1 MKKNVVT
8 VLTAVLLAA
17 QPAFAKSA
25 KEQVEGCLQ
34 GKIANK
40 SCLTMIANYWKHS
53 PAIEKIAR
61 EEGVDPGLFKALVAY
76 ESRYNRKAVSRVK
89 ATGLTQVMPGTAAD
103 LGVHHL
109 QLFDAEVSIRTG
121 SRYLRKMLDEFKSV
135 DLALAAYNAGPG
147 NVRKYGRSIPPFR
160 ETRAYVRNITS
171 LYRLFQEKSSK
182 TENYRQGNL
191 QKISDSATAETLRV
205 SLPSKPTPMRGSGRL
220 KNTAQAAKKSVKK
233 QEGYFHTTERTA
245 VHPSSSGNFQSTG
258 KTVSHAADTGG
269 YFQSTGS

>member
-1 MKKNVVT
+1 MKKNVVI
-8 VLTAVLLAA
+8 VLAAVLLAA

-40 SCLTMIANYWKHS
+40 SCLTMIANYWKYS

-61 EEGVDPGLFKALVAY
+61 EEGVDPDLFKALVAY
-76 ESRYNRKAVSRVK
+76 ESRYNRKAVSQVK

-147 NVRKYGRSIPPFR
+147 KVRKYGHSIPPFR

-191 QKISDSATAETLRV
+191 QKISVSAMAETPRV
-205 SLPSKPTPMRGSGRL
+205 SLPSKPTPMRGSVRL
-220 KNTAQAAKKSVKK
+220 NTAQATKKSVKK

-245 VHPSSSGNFQSTG
+245 VRPSSSGNFQSTG
-258 KTVSHAADTGG
+258 KAISHAATDTGG

>member
-1 MKKNVVT
+1 MKKNVVI
-8 VLTAVLLAA
+8 VLAAVLLAA

-40 SCLTMIANYWKHS
+40 SCLTMIANYWKYS

-61 EEGVDPGLFKALVAY
+61 EEGVDPDLFKALVAY
-76 ESRYNRKAVSRVK
+76 ESRYNRKAVSQVK

-147 NVRKYGRSIPPFR
+147 KVRKYGHSIPPFK

-182 TENYRQGNL
+182 TENYRQKNL
-191 QKISDSATAETLRV
+191 QKISVSAMAETPRV

-220 KNTAQAAKKSVKK
+220 NTAQAAKKSVKK

-245 VHPSSSGNFQSTG
+245 VRPSSSGNFQSTG
-258 KTVSHAADTGG
+258 KVISHAATDTGG

>member
-1 MKKNVVT
+1 MKKNVVI
-8 VLTAVLLAA
+8 VLAAVLLAA

-40 SCLTMIANYWKHS
+40 SCLTMIANYWKYS

-61 EEGVDPGLFKALVAY
+61 EEGVDPDLFKALVAY
-76 ESRYNRKAVSRVK
+76 ESRYNRKAVSQVK

-121 SRYLRKMLDEFKSV
+121 SRYLRKMLDEFNSV

-147 NVRKYGRSIPPFR
+147 NVRKYGRTIPPFK
-160 ETRAYVRNITS
+160 ETREYVRNITS

-182 TENYRQGNL
+182 ADDYRQGNL
-191 QKISDSATAETLRV
+191 QRVSGSVTAETPRV
-205 SLPSKPTPMRGSGRL
+205 SLPSKPTPMRGTDRPSNKVRS
-220 KNTAQAAKKSVKK
+220 AKKSVKK
-233 QEGYFHTTERTA
+233 PEGYFHTTERTA
-245 VHPSSSGNFQSTG
+245 KGSGSSGNFQSTG
-258 KTVSHAADTGG
+258 KAVSHAADTGG

>member
-1 MKKNVVT
+1 MKKNVVI
-8 VLTAVLLAA
+8 VLAAVLLAA

-40 SCLTMIANYWKHS
+40 SCLTMIANYWKYS

-61 EEGVDPGLFKALVAY
+61 EEGVDPDLFKALVAY
-76 ESRYNRKAVSRVK
+76 ESRYNRRAVSQVK

-147 NVRKYGRSIPPFR
+147 KVRKYGHSIPPFK

-182 TENYRQGNL
+182 TENYRQKNL
-191 QKISDSATAETLRV
+191 QKISVSAMAETPRV

-220 KNTAQAAKKSVKK
+220 NTAQAAKKSVKK

-245 VHPSSSGNFQSTG
+245 VRPSSSGNFQSTG
-258 KTVSHAADTGG
+258 KVISHAATDTGG